1 MAYPNYYYPVNY
13 QQFQPQMNLQG
24 TPMSPSNQ
32 SAQFVRVRSEH
43 EARMWPVAPGNSVT
57 FIDENAPYCYT
68 KTVDMSQ
75 LDRPRFERYRLVK
88 EEPAPEPAQA
98 PVPPV
103 GGLAMQDHRVEE
115 YALKSELVGLQKQVE
130 KLERRL
136 NNVKSADEP
145 TAESDADA

>member
-13 QQFQPQMNLQG
+13 QQFQPQMPQ
-24 TPMSPSNQ
+24 TNQ

-88 EEPAPEPAQA
+88 EEPAPEPTQA

-115 YALKSELVGLQKQVE
+115 YALKSELVGLQRQVE

-136 NNVKSADEP
+136 NDGKSADES

>member
-13 QQFQPQMNLQG
+13 PQFQPQMNLQP
-24 TPMSPSNQ
+24 TPMSGANQ

-88 EEPAPEPAQA
+88 EESAPEPTQA

-103 GGLAMQDHRVEE
+103 GGSVMQDHRVEE
-115 YALKSELVGLQKQVE
+115 YALRSDLEGLQRQVE

-136 NNVKSADEP
+136 NDGKSADES
-145 TAESDADA
+145 TAKSDADA